1 MVIVAAVD
9 RSESTDRIVTQGRKL
24 AEAFTGELHVVH
36 VLSRGELRDI
46 ERASFETSGE
56 AVEMERIKEVAREI
70 ARESAADIAPDATA
84 VGLVGEAAEEVTD
97 YASDHD
103 AEYIVVGGRK
113 LTPVGKAIFGSTTQ
127 SILLEADCP
136 VVATLRS

>member
-9 RSESTDRIVTQGRKL
+9 RSENVDRIVTQGQKL
-24 AEAFTGELHVVH
+24 AEALDEELHVVH
-36 VLSRGELRDI
+36 VLSREELRNI
-46 ERASFETSGE
+46 ERASFKKSGE
-56 AVEMERIKEVAREI
+56 AVDMDRIKEVAREI
-70 ARESAADIAPDATA
+70 AQESVADIAPDATA
-84 VGLVGEAAEEVTD
+84 VGLVGDAAEEITA
-97 YASDHD
+97 YANDHD
-103 AEYIVVGGRK
+103 AAYIVVGGRK

>member
-9 RSESTDRIVTQGRKL
+9 RSEGTDRIVTQGQKL
-24 AEAFTGELHVVH
+24 ADAFTGELHVVH

-70 ARESAADIAPDATA
+70 ARESAAEIAPDATA